1 MSSLFLHNPLKRICQ
16 EQTKRFG
23 STVRIIAVKDLPNG
37 KAYEGD
43 VLEVKAGYARNY
55 LIPQKFAFYAT
66 RQNFEKLKMKDPDRE
81 TPAERRERLA
91 KEAASGDDKALKAAD
106 LLKYYLR
113 NKVVSLTLL
122 ERSSYG
128 ET

>member
-1 MSSLFLHNPLKRICQ
+1 MSSLFLHNPLKRIFQ

-66 RQNFEKLKMKDPDRE
+66 RQNFEKLNMKDPDRE